1 MNTPRLSHSVSIAF
15 LVFATSVL
23 LASSARAQS
32 GPRTTPEVVAAALA
46 DTPALPTGP
55 YAATWDSVSKHTIPD
70 WYTDGKFG
78 ISMHW
83 GLYSVPAHGSEWY
96 DKNMVGD
103 AATYAWHVQNFGTLD
118 KFGYKD
124 FIPLFTAAKWDPD
137 AWAALFKKAGAKY
150 VMPSAEHHDG
160 FALWD
165 STVNK
170 FNAKAMGPKRDLIG
184 DLATA
189 VHKVGLKFGVTN
201 HSMEHFTFVNPTAIP
216 ADVLADLKAKKL
228 DLYDPAW
235 ADFYSVADRSDA
247 ACQKFLTNWV
257 KQNDELIDQYKLDA
271 LWWDNGVNGRIFDP
285 LKLKVMAYFYNRANE
300 WGKDV
305 QMLTKG
311 EASLGGHVEDYERQ
325 SRMPKDIQPVEFE
338 VHDSPGHRWGYLT
351 DDTYAGVNW
360 GLGRLIEAVC
370 RNGNFLLNIGPKPD
384 GTIPDQEVALLTGMG
399 QWLDVNGEAI
409 YGTRAWTKAGEGDM
423 VMSRY
428 TPKEIRFTTKGDTLY
443 AIVMAWPTDGQ
454 AVITSL
460 ATGAASLPGGK
471 IEKVELLGHSGN
483 LDFTQDAD
491 GLKVKFPADKPCDFA
506 YALKITGLKLK

>member
-1 MNTPRLSHSVSIAF
+1 MKTLRLTHSVFAAF
-15 LVFATSVL
+15 LALAAAIIFTSP
-23 LASSARAQS
+23 AHAQS

-46 DTPALPTGP
+46 DTPALPAGP
-55 YAATWDSVSKHTIPD
+55 YETTWDSVSKHPIPD
-70 WYTDGKFG
+70 WYQDGKFG

-83 GLYSVPAHGSEWY
+83 GIYSVPAHGSEWY

-103 AATYAWHVQNFGTLD
+103 KGTYAWHVQNFGTLD

-137 AWAALFKKAGAKY
+137 AWAALFKKSGAKY

-170 FNAKAMGPKRDLIG
+170 YNAKAMGPKRDLIG
-184 DLATA
+184 DLAAA

-216 ADVLADLKAKKL
+216 AEVLADLQAKKL

-285 LKLKVMAYFYNRANE
+285 LKLKVIAYFYNRATA
-300 WGKDV
+300 WGKEV

-311 EASLGGHVEDYERQ
+311 DASLGGHVEDYERQ
-325 SRMPKDIQPVEFE
+325 SRMPKDIQPAEFE
-338 VHDSPGHRWGYLT
+338 VHDSPGHRWCYLT
-351 DDTYAGVNW
+351 DDTYAGLDW
-360 GLGRLIEAVC
+360 GLGHLIEAVC

-384 GTIPDQEVALLTGMG
+384 GTIPDQEIALLTGMG
-399 QWLDVNGEAI
+399 KWLDVNGDAI
-409 YGTRAWTKAGEGDM
+409 YGTRAWSKAGEGDM
-423 VMSRY
+423 VMSKY

-443 AIVMAWPTDGQ
+443 AIVMAWPADGS
-454 AVITSL
+454 VVVTSL
-460 ATGAASLPGGK
+460 ATGAAPAGK
-471 IEKVELLGHSGN
+471 IAKVELLGHPGN